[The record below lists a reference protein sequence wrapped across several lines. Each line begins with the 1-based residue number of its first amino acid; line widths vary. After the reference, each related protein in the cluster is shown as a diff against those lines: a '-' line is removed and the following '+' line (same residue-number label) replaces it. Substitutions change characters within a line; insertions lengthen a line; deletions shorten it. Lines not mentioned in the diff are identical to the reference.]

1 MNIAILSRSIVH
13 HDAIGTDIRHMYRLF
28 NRRHVCH
35 VYAEYLMDDT
45 LQPMDLEELHQL
57 ASDPDN
63 LLIYHHSIA
72 WPRMEPLLRQ
82 ARAKVVIKYHNITPP
97 HFFRA
102 YDEHLTTQCRKGRRQ
117 TRQFARRKHGFL
129 WMGDSM
135 FNLRDAGVA
144 GRPGT
149 AVVPPFNNTEHWRS
163 VTPQP
168 DLLRRLV
175 EDPKVNLL
183 FVGRL
188 APNKGL
194 DFLLAIVADFVQR
207 YDRNIALH
215 LVGKRDGT
223 LAAFYDLLDGM
234 VHIHELDDVVHWHG
248 EVDDASLLAYY
259 LGSDFYMNCSQHE
272 GFCVPIVEAQSLHL
286 PILARC
292 SGVSSETLKDDQ
304 LILGEDVSE
313 YSAAIH
319 LLSRPEQ
326 APSRDFLRAA
336 GLVSYEQR
344 FRNTV
349 IEKLFRETLQ
359 EWTGVEI

>member
-1 MNIAILSRSIVH
+1 MKIALLSSAIVH
-13 HDAIGTDIRHMYRLF
+13 HDAIGTDITHMYRIL
-28 NRRHVCH
+28 NRQHACH
-35 VYAEYLMDDT
+35 VHAEHLEDDM
-45 LQPMDLEELHQL
+45 LQAMDLKELHHL

-72 WPRMEPLLRQ
+72 WPRIEPLLNQ

-97 HFFRA
+97 GFFRA
-102 YDEHLTTQCRKGRRQ
+102 YDDHLTTQCRQGRRQ
-117 TRQFARRKHGFL
+117 TWRLARRKHDFL
-129 WMGDSM
+129 WMGDSL

-149 AVVPPFNNTEHWRS
+149 AVVPPFNNAEHWATI
-163 VTPQP
+163 TPQP

-175 EDPKVNLL
+175 ESSEVNLL

-207 YDRNIALH
+207 YDRHIALH

-223 LAAFYDLLDGM
+223 LAAFYDLLDSR
-234 VHIHELDDVVHWHG
+234 VHLHGLDDVVHWHG
-248 EVDDASLLAYY
+248 EVEDSVLLSYY
-259 LGSDFYMNCSQHE
+259 LGSDFYLNCSQHE

-286 PILARC
+286 PVLSRR
-292 SGVSSETLKDDQ
+292 SGVSSETLQADQ
-304 LILGEDVSE
+304 LMLGEDVSE

-326 APSRDFLRAA
+326 APSRDFLRAG
-336 GLVSYEQR
+336 GLANYETR

-349 IEKLFRETLQ
+349 IEKRFRQTLR